1 MKSNGGALH
10 LNLFDT
16 SPLQVHTH
24 ANFCMRMYTAA
35 TKELPSTCMQAHA
48 IVCTRLHETCIT
60 TGVRKV
66 KLSYHLSRKRKKQ
79 SRIGLPKKHG
89 VRSEKTNSIASEDL

>member
-10 LNLFDT
+10 LILFDT

-24 ANFCMRMYTAA
+24 ANFCMRTYTAA

-60 TGVRKV
+60 TAVNKGETKPSSV
-66 KLSYHLSRKRKKQ
+66 
-79 SRIGLPKKHG
+79 PKKKETIAYRITEKA
-89 VRSEKTNSIASEDL
+89 RSEI